1 MELFIAIIF
10 FSLHLDMLG
19 VDKHLLGLDSW
30 FIFTRQRRVYLTYMC
45 WSRRWMQEVDE
56 IWIASLWGGGE
67 CAWVINEILKFEIQE
82 KQCTWK

>member
-1 MELFIAIIF
+1 
-10 FSLHLDMLG
+10 
-19 VDKHLLGLDSW
+19 
-30 FIFTRQRRVYLTYMC
+30 
-45 WSRRWMQEVDE
+45 MQEVDE